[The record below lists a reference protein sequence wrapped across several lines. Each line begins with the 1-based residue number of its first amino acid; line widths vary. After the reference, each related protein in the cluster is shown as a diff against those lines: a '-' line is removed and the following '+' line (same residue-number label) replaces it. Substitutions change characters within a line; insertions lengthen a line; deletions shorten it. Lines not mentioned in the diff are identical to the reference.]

1 MFFFNSSFFAAR
13 RAARCIGLNGKVVA
27 VGFMLFSPRFGG
39 QRGTAGDP
47 CKKGRV
53 NGNLALAIDDIMSG
67 FCVRLSRYGLLLL
80 MVLSLVS
87 GLRSVVLTDDSSA
100 AGLLRSR
107 GASSVSS
114 LMSSSLVS
122 SSNGLYG
129 IKADDL
135 GGVGGNMLELVLM
148 MSFS

>member
-1 MFFFNSSFFAAR
+1 M
-13 RAARCIGLNGKVVA
+13 A
-27 VGFMLFSPRFGG
+27 VGFMLFIPRFGG

-80 MVLSLVS
+80 IVVLSLVS
-87 GLRSVVLTDDSSA
+87 DLRSGVLTDGSSA

-114 LMSSSLVS
+114 LMSSSFVS

-129 IKADDL
+129 MKADDL
-135 GGVGGNMLELVLM
+135 GGVGGKMLELVLM